1 MENTILNKL
10 FNKLE
15 YGDESAFDEAERML
29 Q

>member
-15 YGDESAFDEAERML
+15 DGDDSAFDEAERML